1 MGRTRRAVVT
11 LVMGSALAAVAPV
24 SAQALVQV
32 SAGGG
37 HSCAIR
43 VDATLACWGSNSDG
57 QATPPGGTFSA
68 VDAGGLHTCA
78 IRTDATVACWG
89 KNDDGES
96 TPPSGTFSSVSAGG
110 DHSCGVRTDGTL
122 ACWGRNTQSPPFNV
136 APVGTYRAVSAGNTA
151 GTTWSC
157 AVATSG
163 GITCW
168 GYNSYGRGN
177 PPPGTFTDAGA
188 GGTHGCALATD
199 ASIACW
205 GGFSSNG
212 APLPA
217 PPAGIFTAISS
228 GYDHS
233 CGIREDATLA
243 CVGDDAAGRAT
254 PPAGSFRSL
263 SAGYSHSCA
272 VRSNGAVACWGSN
285 ASGQVSPIPTEL
297 TRPAAAVAPK
307 GLEFPTQ
314 PQSTVSA
321 PQEVTVTNTGA
332 ADLEIS
338 GESFSGPAAN
348 DFFVGSS
355 TCRGPLP
362 GGETCSVWVRF
373 APNSKEEAKAK
384 LVLATNATP
393 ATYEVDL
400 SGIAGSLPQGP
411 QGPQG
416 PAGPSGADGTNGTNG
431 ANGANGTNG
440 VDGKNGAAGA
450 TGQPGAVGPRG
461 PKGDPG
467 AGLTGATITCKR
479 AKVRRKRVRVRCTLK
494 LAVTSRVR
502 AARITVTRKG
512 RVVARGAGLAHHGR
526 VRIQLPAA
534 VRGGSI
540 RIVTVDRAGRL
551 RATRRSVRSRH

>member
-1 MGRTRRAVVT
+1 M
-11 LVMGSALAAVAPV
+11 MAAVAPA
-24 SAQALVQV
+24 SAQAVVQV

-110 DHSCGVRTDGTL
+110 DHSCGLRTDGTL

-163 GITCW
+163 AITCW

-177 PPPGTFTDAGA
+177 PPAGTFTDAGA
-188 GGTHGCALATD
+188 GGTHGCALTTD
-199 ASIACW
+199 AAIACW

-212 APLPA
+212 APFST
-217 PPAGIFTAISS
+217 PPAGIFTTVSA

-254 PPAGSFRSL
+254 PPAGTFRSL

-285 ASGQVSPIPTEL
+285 ASGQVSPIPTAL
-297 TRPAAAVAPK
+297 TRPAAAVGPK

-332 ADLEIS
+332 ADLEIA
-338 GESFSGPAAN
+338 GESFSGPGAS
-348 DFFVGSS
+348 DFFVGAS

-362 GGETCSVWVRF
+362 GGETCSLWVHF
-373 APNSKEEAKAK
+373 APHSKEEAKAK
-384 LVLATNATP
+384 LMLATNASP

-400 SGIAGSLPQGP
+400 SGSVGPLP

-416 PAGPSGADGTNGTNG
+416 PAGPSGADGTD
-431 ANGANGTNG
+431 GANGTNG
-440 VDGKNGAAGA
+440 AKGANGAAGA
-450 TGQPGAVGPRG
+450 TGQTGATGPRG
-461 PKGDPG
+461 PKGDTG
-467 AGLTGATITCKR
+467 AGLTGATISCKR
-479 AKVRRKRVRVRCTLK
+479 AKVRHKRVRVRCTLK

-512 RVVARGAGLAHHGR
+512 RVVARGAGLARHGR
-526 VRIQLPAA
+526 VRIALPEA
-534 VRGGSI
+534 VRGGSV
-540 RIVTVDRAGRL
+540 RVVTIDRSGRL
-551 RATRRSVRSRH
+551 RATRRSVHRHR

>member
-1 MGRTRRAVVT
+1 MGRTMRLAV
-11 LVMGSALAAVAPV
+11 GALMMAAVAPA

-43 VDATLACWGSNSDG
+43 VDATLACWGSNSNG

-110 DHSCGVRTDGTL
+110 DHSCGVRTDETL

-163 GITCW
+163 VLTCW

-188 GGTHGCALATD
+188 GGTHGCALTTD
-199 ASIACW
+199 AGIACW

-212 APLPA
+212 APFST
-217 PPAGIFTAISS
+217 PPAGIFTAVSA
-228 GYDHS
+228 GYDHA

-254 PPAGSFRSL
+254 PPAGTFRSL

-285 ASGQVSPIPTEL
+285 ASGQVSPIPAAL
-297 TRPAAAVAPK
+297 TRPAAAVGPK

-332 ADLEIS
+332 ADLEIT
-338 GESFSGPAAN
+338 GESFSGPAAS
-348 DFFVGSS
+348 DFFVGAS
-355 TCRGPLP
+355 TCRRPLP
-362 GGETCSVWVRF
+362 ARETCSLWVHF
-373 APNSKEEAKAK
+373 APHSKEVAKAQ
-384 LVLATNATP
+384 LVLGTNATP
-393 ATYEVDL
+393 ATYEVEL
-400 SGIAGSLPQGP
+400 SGSVGPLPQGP
-411 QGPQG
+411 QGPT
-416 PAGPSGADGTNGTNG
+416 GPSGADGADGANGTNGTNG
-431 ANGANGTNG
+431 AKGA
-440 VDGKNGAAGA
+440 NGAAGA
-450 TGQPGAVGPRG
+450 TGQAGATGPRG
-461 PKGDPG
+461 PKGDTG
-467 AGLTGATITCKR
+467 AGLTGATISCKR

-512 RVVARGAGLAHHGR
+512 RVVARGAGLARHGR
-526 VRIQLPAA
+526 LRIPLPEA
-534 VRGGSI
+534 VRGGSV
-540 RIVTVDRAGRL
+540 RVVTIDRTGRL
-551 RATRRSVRSRH
+551 RATRRSVHPHR